1 MAPMKLVLSLFA
13 LAAAAVALSTPAN
26 AQSCSSA
33 ENCFCAPSSANDGI
47 YWATVEGGDAT
58 GSQVRVTQVI
68 EANTFGSD
76 PNIEVVPF
84 IVESAGTEVL
94 YSSSGYL
101 VVNTDGTVSCPRG
114 TFGDGLR
121 LSQAEVETLML
132 SASCFSALDSV
143 NFGGTYPPCD
153 DAGLGTGGTLT
164 CAASNGG
171 GATGLALALAGLALV
186 RRRR

>member
-1 MAPMKLVLSLFA
+1 MKLVLFA
-13 LAAAAVALSTPAN
+13 TAIFMLATFTLPTMAVG
-26 AQSCSSA
+26 QSCASA
-33 ENCFCAPSSANDGI
+33 ENCFCSPSTASDGI

-68 EANTFGSD
+68 ESNVFGSD

-84 IVESAGTEVL
+84 ITESAGTDVL

-101 VVNTDGTVSCPRG
+101 VVNGDGSVSCPNG

-121 LSQAEVETLML
+121 LAQRDVETLML
-132 SASCFSALDSV
+132 ADSCFAALDTV

-153 DAGLGTGGTLT
+153 DAGLAGDGTLT
-164 CAASNGG
+164 CATGGPSG
-171 GATGLALALAGLALV
+171 GATLGLALAGLALM
-186 RRRR
+186 RRRVR